1 MKKIPKVSESY
12 AIRAL
17 EYCNDVLSGKII
29 ACEYVKMACQRHIND
44 LAKQSD
50 ADYPFIF
57 NPVLWDDNK
66 KKYYRPGERRCSF
79 SESLVHVR
87 GAWRGKYLKLS
98 PHQVFKQVSVWGWVK
113 KSNFKRRF
121 GLVYEELPRKN
132 GKSTDLATGALYALT
147 EDNEPAAEIFS
158 GATTEKQALEVFM
171 TAWLMAKN
179 TPGFLE
185 YYGLSLSGTP
195 KNPTSI
201 YRLSD
206 MSRFEMLIGNPGDGA
221 SVHFAAVDEYHEH
234 RTSNQLDTME
244 TGTGAREQAII
255 YVITTAGDN
264 TSSPCYTMRTEMIK
278 ILNGS
283 KEEDTTFVVIYTIDL
298 NDDYKDFEVW
308 KKANPNFGVSIY
320 EDQLRKKYKAA
331 LTDVSKQN
339 VNFRKHLNVWTN
351 AGVAWMP
358 MPKWDACKDP
368 SLKIEDFKGK
378 PCYVSIDLASKI
390 DICAKIQLF
399 SDGVQETE
407 RETIDLDTGELV
419 MRKTVKEKFAFF
431 CKFYLPED
439 TVNLVGN
446 DHYANWQKE
455 GLLTV
460 TSGART
466 DFKFIEDDI
475 KADHKNHPIQELA
488 FDQRE
493 AGYLIN
499 NIQEWA
505 SFECIEVTQSP
516 AMLSQPMKEL
526 EALVYD
532 KMIRHDGNKIM
543 TWMIGNVMKKQ
554 GRNSGPVKY
563 YYPTKQKDS
572 DKIDGPVALIM
583 AIGQAMLKG
592 VPQESVYSQR
602 GIFVFD

>member
-1 MKKIPKVSESY
+1 MAKKEKHPHPFEDK
-12 AIRAL
+12 AL
-17 EYCNDVLSGKII
+17 EYCNSVLSGKIP
-29 ACEYVKMACQRHIND
+29 ACEYVKMTCRRHISD
-44 LAKQSD
+44 LSKQD
-50 ADYPFIF
+50 DPDYPYTF
-57 NPVLWDDNK
+57 NPVLWDDK
-66 KKYYRPGERRCSF
+66 KQKYYRPGERRCAF

-87 GAWRGKYLKLS
+87 GAWRGQFMKLS
-98 PHQVFKQVSVWGWVK
+98 PHQIFKQASVWGWVK
-113 KSNFKRRF
+113 KENDKRRF
-121 GLVYEELPRKN
+121 GLVYDETPRKN
-132 GKSTDLATGALYALT
+132 GKSTELATGALYALT

-264 TSSPCYTMRTEMIK
+264 TSSPCYEMRTEMIK
-278 ILNGS
+278 ILDGS
-283 KEEDTTFVVIYTIDL
+283 KSVETTFAIIFTIDIG
-298 NDDYKDFEVW
+298 DDVKDFEVW
-308 KKANPNFGVSIY
+308 KKANPNYGISIY
-320 EDQLRKKYKAA
+320 EDQLKKKYDAA

-351 AGVAWMP
+351 AGVAWMS
-358 MPKWDACKDP
+358 MPKWDACKDL
-368 SLKIEDFKGK
+368 SLKISDYKGK
-378 PCYVSIDLASKI
+378 DCYVSLDLANKI

-399 SDGVQETE
+399 SDGYVETE
-407 RETIDLDTGELV
+407 REVIDEEAGEVVIRRTL
-419 MRKTVKEKFAFF
+419 KEKFVFF
-431 CKFYLPED
+431 SKFYLPED
-439 TVNLVGN
+439 TVQLAGN
-446 DHYANWQKE
+446 DHYQNWQKE

-475 KADHKNHPIQELA
+475 KSDNALYPIQELA
-488 FDQRE
+488 FDPRE
-493 AGYLIN
+493 ATYLIN

-505 SFECIEVTQSP
+505 SFECIEVNQGPTMMSE
-516 AMLSQPMKEL
+516 PMKEL

-532 KMIRHDGNKIM
+532 GLIRHDGNKIF
-543 TWMIGNVMKKQ
+543 TWMMGNVIKKQ

-583 AIGQAMLKG
+583 CVGQAMLKKL
-592 VPQESVYSQR
+592 PEKSFWES
-602 GIFVFD
+602 